1 MHIYHRIARCHFLDG
16 VVKKNWGSPLNLGK
30 AWWHINNRFYS
41 FAIYC
46 TLMFFLCISST
57 CQRPWL
63 SCNTLMPQRIDLSQN
78 VLSGN
83 GFHMEV
89 LGTIAPSSYPA
100 LTCGL
105 STDPFSQCLL
115 RYRKHI
121 SSLSMKVRFILGL
134 YEPHKAFKPFCFIGT
149 NKFSTSASG
158 FRMKSL
164 SMKVWLET

>member
-1 MHIYHRIARCHFLDG
+1 VFCGWLFFLTTEFTTIGFLSWHHMHIYHRIARYHFLDG

-63 SCNTLMPQRIDLSQN
+63 SCNNLMPQRIDLSQN

-105 STDPFSQCLL
+105 STDPFSPFYTQ
-115 RYRKHI
+115 KI
-121 SSLSMKVRFILGL
+121 GIILITM
-134 YEPHKAFKPFCFIGT
+134 PSQVQKTH
-149 NKFSTSASG
+149 
-158 FRMKSL
+158 
-164 SMKVWLET
+164 